1 MTGFEFKELLIDE
14 RVKFVELA
22 AAMQLAPQTV
32 QAKFRTRNVSKDFVA
47 AVEEWLGKEPGYFE
61 ERFINKGKLPTEK
74 EVDQINRLISLCETQ
89 SKQISDLLER
99 QEQLIAL
106 IERNKK

>member
-22 AAMQLAPQTV
+22 AALGLAPQTI
-32 QAKFRTRNVSKDFVA
+32 QARFRTRNVSLDFVA
-47 AVEEWLGKEPGYFE
+47 AVEEWLGKEPGYFN
-61 ERFINKGKLPTEK
+61 ERYINKGKLPTEK
-74 EVDQINRLISLCETQ
+74 DVNQINRLISLCESQ

-99 QEQLIAL
+99 QERLIAL